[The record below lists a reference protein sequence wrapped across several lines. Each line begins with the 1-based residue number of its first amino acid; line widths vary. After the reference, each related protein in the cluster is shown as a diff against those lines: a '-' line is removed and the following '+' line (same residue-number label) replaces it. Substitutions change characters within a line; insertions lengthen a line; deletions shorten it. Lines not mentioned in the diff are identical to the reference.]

1 MQILVLVSI
10 LFFADSSSKPNAGK
24 IVGIIVGI
32 SGILLVGGVLLYL
45 WRRRHRG
52 YRREVFVD
60 VAGLCYF

>member
-10 LFFADSSSKPNAGK
+10 VFADSSSKPNAGK

-32 SGILLVGGVLLYL
+32 SGILLVGAVLLYL